1 MDNTASS
8 LQTIIINPYSAFHF
22 HDDLFINEPVITK
35 EDWVKANSI
44 RMQRYGTNEWLTNF
58 IRAISTKQTEEIKML
73 QENPSTAITISPN
86 LKGTHETVILEED
99 WREANEKLINEIGHD
114 QWLWLLLTTL
124 ETK

>member
-1 MDNTASS
+1 MDNTTSS
-8 LQTIIINPYSAFHF
+8 LQTIIINPYSAFVF
-22 HDDLFINEPVITK
+22 HDDLFTNE
-35 EDWVKANSI
+35 NSI
-44 RMQRYGTNEWLTNF
+44 RMQRYGTNEWLTNL

-86 LKGTHETVILEED
+86 LTGSHETVILEED
-99 WREANEKLINEIGHD
+99 WREANEKLINEIGYD

>member
-1 MDNTASS
+1 MDNTTSS
-8 LQTIIINPYSAFHF
+8 LQTIIINPYSAFVF
-22 HDDLFINEPVITK
+22 HDDLFTNETVLTN

-44 RMQRYGTNEWLTNF
+44 RMQRYGTNEWLTNL

-86 LKGTHETVILEED
+86 LTGSHETVILEED
-99 WREANEKLINEIGHD
+99 WREANEKLINEIGYD